1 MKNTAYL
8 AKILGVP
15 WDKNLDNL
23 SVVVS
28 EFHEKLTTK
37 RNVLSYTASI
47 YNLLGLIFA
56 SHITGKVMYREL
68 CDKELP
74 WDTDIPQMLK
84 KKFKRRVND
93 ITNVLIEIPRSI
105 PTYKE
110 SITSVD
116 LHSLE
121 MLVLKPTMQQFML

>member
-1 MKNTAYL
+1 
-8 AKILGVP
+8 
-15 WDKNLDNL
+15 
-23 SVVVS
+23 
-28 EFHEKLTTK
+28 
-37 RNVLSYTASI
+37 
-47 YNLLGLIFA
+47 
-56 SHITGKVMYREL
+56 MYREL